1 MDSKEK
7 GTEKGRETMKH
18 FTMTV
23 TVKTVKKYEL
33 KACPFCGG
41 EPEKVDKHDAIVDI
55 RCRECK
61 SSVGESYIDNFDD
74 AVDRWNRRP

>member
-7 GTEKGRETMKH
+7 GTKKGGETMKE
-18 FTMTV
+18 FPMTV
-23 TVKTVKKYEL
+23 SVKTVKEYLL

-41 EPEKVDKHDAIVDI
+41 EPEKVEKHDVLADI

-74 AVDRWNRRP
+74 AVSRWNKRP